1 MRGVLLGHAA
11 LSGVVVGDYGGF
23 YVRWDEN
30 QQGGSGADGGGRGG
44 GSRARRPRPLAPRP
58 RLPQNDLC
66 TFNQRAGV
74 KTSGGPG
81 MRGVLLG
88 HAALSGVVVGVRGG
102 TDNVGAFGLN
112 RRYALEPLSPKSM
125 RGITP

>member
-1 MRGVLLGHAA
+1 M
-11 LSGVVVGDYGGF
+11 
-23 YVRWDEN
+23 RWDES
-30 QQGGSGADGGGRGG
+30 QQGGSWADGGGRGG

-58 RLPQNDLC
+58 RLPKNDLC

-112 RRYALEPLSPKSM
+112 RRYALVPISPKSM
-125 RGITP
+125 RGPRHAWGFTWPRGLERGGGGGLWWIL

>member
-23 YVRWDEN
+23 YERWDEN
-30 QQGGSGADGGGRGG
+30 QQGGSGADGGGRGR

-66 TFNQRAGV
+66 TFNQRAGL
-74 KTSGGPG
+74 KTSGGPNLTQRAVRYKLL
-81 MRGVLLG
+81 MQRRGS
-88 HAALSGVVVGVRGG
+88 HKESALR
-102 TDNVGAFGLN
+102 NK
-112 RRYALEPLSPKSM
+112 EP
-125 RGITP
+125 